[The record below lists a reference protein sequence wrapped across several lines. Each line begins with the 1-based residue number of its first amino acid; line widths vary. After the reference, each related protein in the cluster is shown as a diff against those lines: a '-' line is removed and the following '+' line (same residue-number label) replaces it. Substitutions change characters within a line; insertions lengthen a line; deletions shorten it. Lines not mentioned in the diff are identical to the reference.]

1 MIDTET
7 WKIGTDCD
15 KIEKLIKY
23 YMHVQYHKKC
33 LSEKERLSQVTANN
47 PVFLYEW

>member
-23 YMHVQYHKKC
+23 QMHVQYHKTC
-33 LSEKERLSQVTANN
+33 LSENERLSQVT
-47 PVFLYEW
+47 EK